1 MIRNGKRLK
10 LKKYCNRPNQCQ
22 LQNCKKQTI
31 IAHQRPSCW
40 VQCYVPSCH
49 FLIANEWK
57 QRIRPEQCLEYEMPQ
72 LWFYY
77 IFQLENTC
85 GIAISGVTK
94 VACLAGVKIAQ
105 LFNHSNGL
113 TVLLCPFLS
122 FAPVPSVMFYTTNYR
137 GMWRAT
143 KQNSVGHMK
152 QVVMQPVLKEL
163 FTINVI

>member
-57 QRIRPEQCLEYEMPQ
+57 QWIRPEQCLEYEMPQ
-72 LWFYY
+72 LWFYH

-105 LFNHSNGL
+105 LFNHSNGFSNCL
-113 TVLLCPFLS
+113 VLS
-122 FAPVPSVMFYTTNYR
+122 FLFICLTSFSYVLHNKLQRNVKGYK
-137 GMWRAT
+137 G
-143 KQNSVGHMK
+143 KQCWHWYK
-152 QVVMQPVLKEL
+152 L
-163 FTINVI
+163 

>member
-85 GIAISGVTK
+85 EIAIGGVTK

-105 LFNHSNGL
+105 SFNHSNGFINCLVWSFLFICL
-113 TVLLCPFLS
+113 TS
-122 FAPVPSVMFYTTNYR
+122 FSYILHNNYR
-137 GMWRAT
+137 EMWRAS
-143 KQNSVGHMK
+143 KQNSVDVEGSC
-152 QVVMQPVLKEL
+152 
-163 FTINVI
+163 NAACA